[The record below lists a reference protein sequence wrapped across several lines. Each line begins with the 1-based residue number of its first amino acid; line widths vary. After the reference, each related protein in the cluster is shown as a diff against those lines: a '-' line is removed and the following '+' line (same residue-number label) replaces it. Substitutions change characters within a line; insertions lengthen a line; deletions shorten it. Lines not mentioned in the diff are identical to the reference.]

1 MQHRLSLC
9 LFLTT
14 LSLAKT
20 AKPINTLFGCGLVWV
35 QKTMYQTWASEALL
49 LSSSFYKSL
58 TSRSIAWF
66 SRQVRLIWGGL
77 CTMTSLTTHLSASRL
92 MSSMASQG
100 FIQTEAWCDSWE
112 SATVVNQSI
121 VTDPTIWQPGF
132 HLPRLTWCALNRFC
146 TGQGLRAGN
155 LHKWELVSS
164 DKCGCGIVQTLSHT
178 D

>member
-1 MQHRLSLC
+1 VSVSDNTEPCKNSQTDQH
-9 LFLTT
+9 FVWVWT
-14 LSLAKT
+14 
-20 AKPINTLFGCGLVWV
+20 CGV

-155 LHKWELVSS
+155 LHKWGLVSS